1 MSSARAAITTLFSM
15 EEEQPA
21 KWRAQQVRALETI
34 RHCAVPIDAA
44 RKCQISNVP
53 AGVKDLRQPFNI
65 AFLAILLDAWEW
77 PDISLCS
84 CLLRGFPLAGDLSAQ
99 TSNIF
104 APKDEGEMMDDYERF
119 EEGWAELQDHESNLR
134 WLSECEQ
141 MLLAAGRKAQQAAAR
156 DPQSEALLRAVMEET
171 QLQADQKFVGP
182 PMSKEEMVQK
192 YSKEGKFCGRV
203 MPRFGICQGIKIH
216 PDGTTSQKIR
226 CIDDAEVAGI
236 NKGRII
242 PERVLL
248 PSFEFVGKVA
258 GEIFRLTEST
268 PATSIILGA
277 EDIRSAYRRFGTRLQ
292 TTLSL
297 ASIT

>member
-1 MSSARAAITTLFSM
+1 
-15 EEEQPA
+15 
-21 KWRAQQVRALETI
+21 
-34 RHCAVPIDAA
+34 
-44 RKCQISNVP
+44 
-53 AGVKDLRQPFNI
+53 
-65 AFLAILLDAWEW
+65 
-77 PDISLCS
+77 
-84 CLLRGFPLAGDLSAQ
+84 
-99 TSNIF
+99 
-104 APKDEGEMMDDYERF
+104 
-119 EEGWAELQDHESNLR
+119 
-134 WLSECEQ
+134 
-141 MLLAAGRKAQQAAAR
+141 MLLAEGRNAQQATAR
-156 DPQSEALLRAVMEET
+156 DPQNEDLLRAVTEET
-171 QLQADQKFVGP
+171 QLQADQKFVGS

-203 MPRFGICQGIKIH
+203 MSRFGICQDIKIH

-226 CIDDAEVAGI
+226 CIDDAEVTGI
-236 NKGRII
+236 NKGTII

-248 PSFEFVGKVA
+248 PSFEFVGKVT